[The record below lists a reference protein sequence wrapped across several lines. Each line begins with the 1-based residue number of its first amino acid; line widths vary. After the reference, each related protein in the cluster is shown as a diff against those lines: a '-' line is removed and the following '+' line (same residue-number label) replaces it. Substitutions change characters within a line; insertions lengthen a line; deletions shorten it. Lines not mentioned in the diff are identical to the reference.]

1 MIAMRG
7 ISSKVGNRVR
17 AAPQTAASWRTLW
30 ADPLP
35 HHLRGQFIAGLAD
48 NFWAAVGGGIVCT
61 ALVFLLARMLG
72 GVLPMATVAVTA
84 VGFLFGVYFTR
95 AVATTDLED
104 AASVRHLE
112 ITLAIWSLLVSTG
125 IGAIAF
131 LVLAGSASRSQQ
143 LLMFGIEIA
152 VLGFLTSTGASRPRY
167 AIAEVLL
174 VALPSILAFAL
185 VWQDWV
191 GMAAALGT
199 AAYAMIVVITA
210 HNNYRAKIAS
220 LLARDEQRA
229 ERIRLAAAMAYLPHG
244 LVILDHQDCIVV
256 ANDRCRAMLGYD
268 PESDLSGRSFAD
280 VMIFAP
286 TLGLQ
291 TTEAR
296 ELFLKRTAIMKSASQ
311 PFDTV
316 MRLPGGRTMDFKAER
331 IPGQGWV
338 IVIRDTTSEKTALA
352 EASKEARRCP
362 LSGLPNRRAFLEEL
376 ESRCARV
383 AAGGKPFALI
393 LADLD
398 DFKQVNDHYGHA
410 FGDQVI
416 AATALRLRSAM
427 TGLFVAR
434 LGGDEFA
441 ILVETAHVADA
452 RAIAA
457 QLAAAVSEPIGQ
469 GEIDLVVEM
478 AAGIAQVP
486 LVSAIPFDLMR
497 AADLALLSAKKSQTA
512 NITVFEPQLLVDA
525 EDRTRTEARVTTA
538 IRRGAINVAYQP
550 IVDLDS
556 QRVVAI
562 EALARWPSDNG
573 EPIAT
578 ERLVSTAQHKRLLVD
593 LRRIVIGQAAQVAA
607 RQANR
612 ISLWVNV
619 AVVDLQGDLLA
630 TELAETLAQARL
642 PLDRLVI
649 ELTETALMKDVPACI
664 ATIQHLR
671 SMGIRVAMDD
681 FGAGFSSLYRLRH
694 LPLDALKISGNLIGG
709 AEHDAGA
716 ADVVATAAAL
726 GRNMGLH
733 VIAEGV
739 ETAGELAIV
748 RSAGITS
755 IQGHLFGRAVKA
767 DALNAA
773 IAVAE
778 RQLRIDTWAAI

>member
-1 MIAMRG
+1 MLTMRG
-7 ISSKVGNRVR
+7 LSSKVGSEAR
-17 AAPQTAASWRTLW
+17 AAPQMAANWRTGW

-35 HHLRGQFIAGLAD
+35 PHLRGQFIAGLAN
-48 NFWAAVGGGIVCT
+48 NFWSAIGGGIVCT

-72 GVLPMATVAVTA
+72 GVLPMATVAVAA
-84 VGFLFGVYFTR
+84 VGFLFGAYFTR
-95 AVATTDLED
+95 AIATSNLED
-104 AASVRHLE
+104 AASVRRLE
-112 ITLAIWSLLVSTG
+112 LTLAISSLLVSAG

-131 LVLAGSASRSQQ
+131 LVLAESASRSQQ
-143 LLMFGIEIA
+143 LLVFGIEIA
-152 VLGFLTSTGASRPRY
+152 VLGIITSAGASRPRN
-167 AIAEVLL
+167 AIAEALL

-185 VWQDWV
+185 VWHDWV

-210 HNNYRAKIAS
+210 HNNYRAKIGL
-220 LLARDEQRA
+220 LLARDEQRS

-244 LVILDHQDCIVV
+244 LVILDQQDCIVV

-268 PESDLSGRSFAD
+268 PESDLSGRPFSD

-291 TTEAR
+291 TPEAR
-296 ELFLKRTAIMKSASQ
+296 KLFLKRAAVMESASQ

-316 MRLPGGRTMDFKAER
+316 MHLPGGRTMDFKAER

-352 EASKEARRCP
+352 LASQEARRCP

-376 ESRCARV
+376 DARCARV

-441 ILVETAHVADA
+441 ILVETAQVADA
-452 RAIAA
+452 SAIAVE
-457 QLAAAVSEPIGQ
+457 LAAAVSEPIGE

-486 LVSAIPFDLMR
+486 MVAPVPFDMMR

-525 EDRTRTEARVTTA
+525 EERTQTEARVTAA

-550 IVDLDS
+550 IVDLHS
-556 QRVVAI
+556 QRVVAV
-562 EALARWPSDNG
+562 EALARWPSNNG
-573 EPIAT
+573 KPIAT
-578 ERLVSTAQHKRLLVD
+578 ERLVRTAQHKRLLVD
-593 LRRIVIGQAAQVAA
+593 LRRIVVGQAAQVAA
-607 RQANR
+607 RQGSLV
-612 ISLWVNV
+612 SLWINV
-619 AVVDLQGDLLA
+619 AVADLQGDVLA
-630 TELAETLAQARL
+630 TELSETLAQARL
-642 PLDRLVI
+642 PLERLVI
-649 ELTETALMKDVPACI
+649 ELTETALMTDVPASI
-664 ATIQHLR
+664 ATIQRLR
-671 SMGIRVAMDD
+671 SMGIRVALDD
-681 FGAGFSSLYRLRH
+681 FGAGFSSLDRLRR
-694 LPLDALKISGNLIGG
+694 LPLDALKISGNLISG
-709 AEHDAGA
+709 AESDAGA
-716 ADVVATAAAL
+716 ADIVATAAAL
-726 GRNMGLH
+726 GRNMGLY

-739 ETAGELAIV
+739 ETAGELAVV
-748 RSAGITS
+748 RNAGIDVV
-755 IQGHLFGRAVKA
+755 QGHLFGRAVKA
-767 DALNAA
+767 DALNLA
-773 IAVAE
+773 IAAAE
-778 RQLRIDTWAAI
+778 RQLRTDSQATA